1 MVNTNRDSAHQSKNE
16 ENFPT
21 FSLGLELLNE
31 AEKGENNGKGDS
43 ESAPSRLASLPE
55 VQG

>member
-21 FSLGLELLNE
+21 FSLGLEFLNE
-31 AEKGENNGKGDS
+31 AEKEKHNGKGDS
-43 ESAPSRLASLPE
+43 ASAPSRFASLPD
-55 VQG
+55 QG